1 MSWKHWA
8 TARDN
13 RRRKP
18 GEDRMGYKTIIYQK
32 KNAVARITL
41 NRPEALNSLTRTML
55 LEIGEALE
63 DSEKDNAIR
72 VVVITGSGKAFC
84 TGVDLKFAKEELTTS
99 QAEQDFFRFGN
110 EVMLRRI
117 EKMPKPVIAAVNGY
131 AMAGGIEILT
141 VVDLAIASEDAV
153 IGDQHMKFGLLGAG
167 GSPYRMPLLIGIRK
181 AKELIFTGKTLTGKE
196 AEQIGLV
203 NRAVPPD
210 KLESTVDALAAELA
224 ELSPVAMRISKALIN
239 DTMLVDI
246 ETRLELILM
255 SSLVGANSE
264 DRNEGIRAFNEK
276 RKPVFKGR

>member
-1 MSWKHWA
+1 
-8 TARDN
+8 
-13 RRRKP
+13 
-18 GEDRMGYKTIIYQK
+18 MGYETIIYQK
-32 KNAVARITL
+32 KDAVARITL
-41 NRPEALNSLTRTML
+41 NRPEALNSLNRKML
-55 LEIGEALE
+55 EEIGEALE

-72 VVVITGSGKAFC
+72 VVVITGNGKAFC

-110 EVMLRRI
+110 QVMLRRI
-117 EKMPKPVIAAVNGY
+117 EKMPKPVIAAVNGF
-131 AMAGGIEILT
+131 AMAGGIELLT

-167 GSPYRMPLLIGIRK
+167 GSPYRVPLLIGIRK
-181 AKELIFTGKTLTGKE
+181 AKELIFTGKTLTGRE

-203 NRAVPPD
+203 NRAVPLD
-210 KLESTVDALAAELA
+210 KLESTVDALAVELA

-246 ETRLELILM
+246 EARLELILM

>member
-1 MSWKHWA
+1 M
-8 TARDN
+8 
-13 RRRKP
+13 
-18 GEDRMGYKTIIYQK
+18 EYETIIYQK
-32 KNAVARITL
+32 KAAVAKIIL

-55 LEIGEALE
+55 LEIGKALE
-63 DSEKDNAIR
+63 DSEKDNTIR

-167 GSPYRMPLLIGIRK
+167 GSPYRVPLLIGIRK

-210 KLESTVDALAAELA
+210 ALESTVDALAAELA

-239 DTMLVDI
+239 ETMLVDI
-246 ETRLELILM
+246 EARLELILM

-264 DRNEGIRAFNEK
+264 DRHEGIRAFNEK

>member
-1 MSWKHWA
+1 
-8 TARDN
+8 
-13 RRRKP
+13 
-18 GEDRMGYKTIIYQK
+18 MGYETIIYQK
-32 KNAVARITL
+32 KDAVARITL
-41 NRPEALNSLTRTML
+41 NRPEALNSLNRKML
-55 LEIGEALE
+55 EEIGKALE

-110 EVMLRRI
+110 QVMLRRI
-117 EKMPKPVIAAVNGY
+117 EKMPKPVIAAVNGF
-131 AMAGGIEILT
+131 AMAGGIELLT

-167 GSPYRMPLLIGIRK
+167 GSPYRVPLLIGIRK
-181 AKELIFTGKTLTGKE
+181 AKELIFTGKTLTGRE
-196 AEQIGLV
+196 AELIGLV
-203 NRAVPPD
+203 NRAVPLD
-210 KLESTVDALAAELA
+210 KLESTVDALAVELA

-246 ETRLELILM
+246 EARLELILM

>member
-1 MSWKHWA
+1 
-8 TARDN
+8 
-13 RRRKP
+13 
-18 GEDRMGYKTIIYQK
+18 MGYETIIYQK
-32 KNAVARITL
+32 KDAVAKITL
-41 NRPEALNSLTRTML
+41 NRPQALNSLTRTML

-63 DSEKDNAIR
+63 DSEKDNTIR

-117 EKMPKPVIAAVNGY
+117 ERMPKPVIAAVNGY

-167 GSPYRMPLLIGIRK
+167 GSPYRVPLLIGIRK

-210 KLESTVDALAAELA
+210 ALESTVDALAAELA

-239 DTMLVDI
+239 STMLVDI

>member
-1 MSWKHWA
+1 
-8 TARDN
+8 
-13 RRRKP
+13 
-18 GEDRMGYKTIIYQK
+18 MGYKTIIYQK
-32 KNAVARITL
+32 KDAVAKIIL

-55 LEIGEALE
+55 LEIGKALE
-63 DSEKDNAIR
+63 DSEKDNTIR

-84 TGVDLKFAKEELTTS
+84 TGVDLKFATEELTTS

-167 GSPYRMPLLIGIRK
+167 GSPYRVPLLIGIRK

-210 KLESTVDALAAELA
+210 ALESTVDALAAELA

-239 DTMLVDI
+239 ETMLVDI
-246 ETRLELILM
+246 EARLELILM

-264 DRNEGIRAFNEK
+264 DRHEGIRAFNEK

>member
-1 MSWKHWA
+1 
-8 TARDN
+8 
-13 RRRKP
+13 
-18 GEDRMGYKTIIYQK
+18 MGYETIIYQK
-32 KNAVARITL
+32 KDAVARITL
-41 NRPEALNSLTRTML
+41 NRPEALNSLNRTML
-55 LEIGEALE
+55 LEIGRALE

-72 VVVITGSGKAFC
+72 VVIITGSGKAFC

-131 AMAGGIEILT
+131 AIAGGFEILS

-153 IGDQHMKFGLLGAG
+153 IGDRHMKVGLLAAG
-167 GSPYRMPLLIGIRK
+167 GAYYRVPLLIGIRR

-203 NRAVPPD
+203 NRAVPPGE
-210 KLESTVDALAAELA
+210 LERTVDALAAELA

-239 DTMLVDI
+239 NTMLVDI
-246 ETRLELILM
+246 EARLELILM

-264 DRNEGIRAFNEK
+264 DRNEGINAFNEK

>member
-1 MSWKHWA
+1 MKF
-8 TARDN
+8 
-13 RRRKP
+13 
-18 GEDRMGYKTIIYQK
+18 ETIIYQK
-32 KNAVARITL
+32 KDAVAKITL
-41 NRPEALNSLTRTML
+41 NRPKALNSLTRTML
-55 LEIGEALE
+55 MEIGKALE

-99 QAEQDFFRFGN
+99 QAEQDFFRLGN

-117 EKMPKPVIAAVNGY
+117 EKMPKPVIAAINGY
-131 AMAGGIEILT
+131 AMAGGFEILS
-141 VVDLAIASEDAV
+141 VADLVIASEDAV
-153 IGDQHMKFGLLGAG
+153 IGDRHMKLGLLAAG
-167 GSPYRMPLLIGIRK
+167 GAYYRVPLLIGIRK

-203 NRAVPPD
+203 NRAVPPGE
-210 KLESTVDALAAELA
+210 LESTVDALAAELA

-239 DTMLVDI
+239 ETMLVDI
-246 ETRLELILM
+246 EARLELILM

-264 DRNEGIRAFNEK
+264 DRNEGIKAFNEK

>member
-1 MSWKHWA
+1 M
-8 TARDN
+8 
-13 RRRKP
+13 
-18 GEDRMGYKTIIYQK
+18 EYETILYQK
-32 KNAVARITL
+32 KGAVAKITL
-41 NRPEALNSLTRTML
+41 NRPEALNSLNRTML

-63 DSEKDNAIR
+63 DSEKDDVIR

-84 TGVDLKFAKEELTTS
+84 SGVDLKFAKEELTTS
-99 QAEQDFFRFGN
+99 QAEQDFFRLGN

-117 EKMPKPVIAAVNGY
+117 EKMPKPVIAAINGY
-131 AMAGGIEILT
+131 ALAGGFEILS
-141 VVDLAIASEDAV
+141 VVDLAIASEEALISDR
-153 IGDQHMKFGLLGAG
+153 HMKLGLLAAG
-167 GSPYRMPLLIGIRK
+167 GAYYRVPLLIGIRK

-203 NRAVPPD
+203 NRAVPPGE
-210 KLESTVDALAAELA
+210 LEETVDALAAELA

-246 ETRLELILM
+246 EARLELILM